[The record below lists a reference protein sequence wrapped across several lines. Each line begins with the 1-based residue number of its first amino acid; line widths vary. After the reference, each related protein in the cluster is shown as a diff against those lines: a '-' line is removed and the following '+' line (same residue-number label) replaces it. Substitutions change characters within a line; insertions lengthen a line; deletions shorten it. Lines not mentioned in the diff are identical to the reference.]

1 MGIQLNT
8 LSLLV
13 LKGNKMK
20 KDGHTDVASSRRMC
34 KTIIEDAND
43 IVNALPQDMESSL
56 PTWWT
61 NKLAKC
67 SAMMNG
73 ARDYLVYSNDT
84 PMPEA
89 EIEEVSPDQ
98 VVVGDFKSKHFDI
111 CPSAVALYKDIEVS
125 DEAVESA
132 ILHDMLFKVEKK
144 AIAANMA
151 TQEMVDK
158 TQHYADMIMELA
170 KEMNMVAEHDYVE
183 NVHMAKMKE
192 LAKGDNE
199 EEDDML
205 PPSAK
210 MVLMEDC

>member
-1 MGIQLNT
+1 
-8 LSLLV
+8 
-13 LKGNKMK
+13 
-20 KDGHTDVASSRRMC
+20 
-34 KTIIEDAND
+34 
-43 IVNALPQDMESSL
+43 
-56 PTWWT
+56 
-61 NKLAKC
+61 
-67 SAMMNG
+67 
-73 ARDYLVYSNDT
+73 
-84 PMPEA
+84 
-89 EIEEVSPDQ
+89 
-98 VVVGDFKSKHFDI
+98 
-111 CPSAVALYKDIEVS
+111 
-125 DEAVESA
+125 
-132 ILHDMLFKVEKK
+132 MLFKVEKK